1 MFYRLTELKHERP
14 LELLQGFVVGLYT
27 EAVAI
32 VVGLV
37 NRALQ
42 CSTASA
48 QTAAERK
55 DSLNARK
62 TSVNSDTFSPAEA
75 VQVHTA
81 TATYNVPLR
90 AAYASAASTYTM
102 FVLDAPG
109 FQNAAT
115 CGRQTGASFEHLV
128 YNYVSERL
136 HSLFYHLTFTVCRD
150 KYAQVST
157 LYSYK
162 CVLTRVLV

>member
-1 MFYRLTELKHERP
+1 M
-14 LELLQGFVVGLYT
+14 ELLQGFVVGLYT

-42 CSTASA
+42 CSAASA
-48 QTAAERK
+48 QTPAAERK
-55 DSLNARK
+55 DSLNARM
-62 TSVNSDTFSPAEA
+62 TSANSDTFSPA
-75 VQVHTA
+75 
-81 TATYNVPLR
+81 TATYSVPLR
-90 AAYASAASTYTM
+90 SAYASAASAYTM

-115 CGRQTGASFEHLV
+115 CGRQTGASFEDLV

-157 LYSYK
+157 QCTHIGAMK
-162 CVLTRVLV
+162 CAC

>member
-1 MFYRLTELKHERP
+1 MYECTLTFDNRLTELKHERP

-42 CSTASA
+42 CAATSSQKALSA
-48 QTAAERK
+48 EKRK
-55 DSLNARK
+55 A
-62 TSVNSDTFSPAEA
+62 SDTAFMTPSESTSATI
-75 VQVHTA
+75 HTA
-81 TATYNVPLR
+81 TTTYNVPLR
-90 AAYASAASTYTM
+90 AAYASAASAYTM

-115 CGRQTGASFEHLV
+115 CGRQTGASFEDLV
-128 YNYVSERL
+128 YNYVNERL

-150 KYAQVST
+150 KYAQVSCGCG
-157 LYSYK
+157 K
-162 CVLTRVLV
+162 CL